1 MLVQQTAQEQQ
12 AGHLRLVLCY
22 RPQGG
27 QGQHL
32 ERAGPGVLEPRP
44 HLYGELSLQQAALV
58 AQDLRQVQEEAAAAH
73 LTELAVSGVSAQE
86 PTHSAWAA
94 AADGAALEG
103 RTLDQIK
110 VQAAAAGCGMVG
122 IPPWHLAAVVV
133 VVKVLV
139 VLVVRR
145 GVLAVGLK
153 ADRLL
158 IQTRCFLGSRC
169 PERCQCVDSL
179 MLRI

>member
-1 MLVQQTAQEQQ
+1 M
-12 AGHLRLVLCY
+12 VLCY
-22 RPQGG
+22 RLQGG

-32 ERAGPGVLEPRP
+32 ERAVPGVLEPRP

-73 LTELAVSGVSAQE
+73 LTELAVPGVSAQE
-86 PTHSAWAA
+86 PAHSAWVAVV
-94 AADGAALEG
+94 DGAVPEG
-103 RTLDQIK
+103 RTLAQIK
-110 VQAAAAGCGMVG
+110 AAAAAAGCGMVG
-122 IPPWHLAAVVV
+122 IPPRYLAAVVV
-133 VVKVLV
+133 VVKVLA

-145 GVLAVGLK
+145 GVLAAGLK

-169 PERCQCVDSL
+169 PALCRCADSL
-179 MLRI
+179 MLRT